1 MTIIRTQN
9 LSKIYTHD
17 FIDVEHGRLR
27 FNWFRKTVA
36 LEKLSLDVRDG
47 EIFGLLGPNGAG
59 KSTTIK
65 ILMGILFPT
74 SGKAEIMDKPLGDKS
89 VKSQIGFLP
98 ENPSFYDYLKGEEFL
113 DYYGQLYGM
122 SKAQRRKRI
131 PELFELVRLPEH
143 APNLPL
149 KGYSKGMLQRIGV
162 AQALLNDPKLVV
174 LDEPQSGLDPLGRKE
189 IRDIILSLKDR
200 GKTVFFSSHIL
211 SDAEL
216 ICDRVAIVNRGKL
229 VSMGALSS
237 LLNTNIKDYEIIAS
251 GLSREFLNNIQP
263 ATEKYIERERDVLM
277 IFKKVEDVNEVIRHC
292 VDEKAQLVSLTP
304 RRDTLEEY
312 FIREV
317 MRAPGQPG
325 TPATQQNAKGEL
337 ANG

>member
-1 MTIIRTQN
+1 MIVVETN
-9 LSKIYTHD
+9 KLSKIYTHD

-27 FNWFRKTVA
+27 FNFMRRTVA
-36 LEKLSLDVRDG
+36 LADLDLQVGKG
-47 EIFGLLGPNGAG
+47 EIVGLLGPNGAG

-74 SGKAEIMDKPLGDKS
+74 SGSAKLMGRPLGDKA
-89 VKSQIGFLP
+89 VKAKIGFLP
-98 ENPSFYDYLKGEEFL
+98 ENPFFYDYLKGEEFL

-122 SKAQRRKRI
+122 PKADRRKRI
-131 PELFELVRLPEH
+131 RELFDYVGLPDH

-149 KGYSKGMLQRIGV
+149 KGYSKGMLQRIGL
-162 AQALLNDPKLVV
+162 AQAILNDPEVVV

-200 GKTVFFSSHIL
+200 GKTVFFSSHVL

-216 ICDRVAIVNRGKL
+216 ICDRVAILNKGRLVAQGELGHLLSSKIRDYEVIVTGMRKESVEALRPHAIKCIERDTDVLFIFEKEDDVREVLRRVIDENARL
-229 VSMGALSS
+229 VS
-237 LLNTNIKDYEIIAS
+237 
-251 GLSREFLNNIQP
+251 
-263 ATEKYIERERDVLM
+263 V
-277 IFKKVEDVNEVIRHC
+277 
-292 VDEKAQLVSLTP
+292 TP

-317 MRAPGQPG
+317 TRGPGAAEAGAQG
-325 TPATQQNAKGEL
+325 GAA
-337 ANG
+337 